1 MDHFL
6 KIYFIHGF
14 FLLFISI
21 LIFGYIFFDIEF
33 LKGNNIDEY
42 SNNFCES
49 NPSSIICKNK
59 YKKNKFIW
67 IILDGNAYDE
77 LFLLRNKAKIKLPII
92 FRGQGKGY
100 KQTNQLFTE
109 MFSGVPSRNNRCKE
123 IKTDQIFKQLH
134 KSNYKIH
141 FIGMNIPVN
150 KLNGENNLEIFS
162 KKRILEKNENCSF
175 CSFCNITYPIS
186 DSWCQNYYKTITD
199 RDQRLLKTVS
209 KEKLYNDL
217 DHHFKIENKDI
228 MKDINLN
235 DCFKK
240 TFFEFNEIES
250 LFYYNTEIDEN
261 NHLFSKGHIKTITE
275 EYNTE
280 NWIIKIMEWID
291 EHPDY
296 VLIVNG
302 DHGGQNF
309 YGEDDIN
316 VHGFDN
322 EGNEAVLFLY
332 SKELKDNYDKLKN
345 DNIFY
350 TKVDPSSII
359 SQILENINI
368 PLQSQGVAY
377 PIGKDPLLRYT
388 AYKSK
393 EIQLINQL
401 NTYINKY
408 PNYKDDLNKIIDKI
422 KSNEYYKVKEEEY
435 EKYFNEEFT
444 NNAIDFIKLIQ
455 NEITDVLHCKN
466 RRFFSHYCIFFIIF
480 SIYLSSSIY
489 QIKELYKIVNSEV
502 LNIKLFIYVL
512 LTSLFI
518 IPIINFL
525 FIFVSVYNR
534 YVIGIFLTPF
544 AIFISSIII
553 KKFILYSNNIIL
565 LDSYL
570 FILIIGVISIVLH
583 FSKFFIFIKEA
594 FSKIIYSRIFNV
606 VFLYPFL
613 FFELYYEIKR
623 HYKNSNII
631 IFKYSIYL
639 VMRITIVL
647 YIILLFL
654 FDMSTENHFFS
665 HTIFNYV
672 ITILIYTLFI
682 FFFFISHQ
690 IINYNNLND
699 NQNNF
704 GLLKLIIFL
713 YEFYLN
719 DESNRLM
726 ILLVYILFEYF
737 SNFYYQDKQ
746 SKVSQVIISVLL
758 ININE
763 IIYLITQ
770 RVYTVGGS
778 KKVIS
783 RTILYS
789 SETSSIMNNIL
800 FVLYK
805 MRFPLITS
813 TYLLNMTPI
822 KNNILF
828 NNDSL
833 ILRIV
838 LIIRCHLNI
847 LFILYQFIILRNE
860 EDFMS
865 MMMYCVVDI
874 FAFGFDFINIFFKLI
889 CFCKKDK
896 SSYTSIE
903 KP

>member
-1 MDHFL
+1 MEHFL

-14 FLLFISI
+14 LLLLISI
-21 LIFGYIFFDIEF
+21 LFFGYIYFDIEF

-42 SNNFCES
+42 SNNYCES

-67 IILDGNAYDE
+67 IILDGNAYDQ
-77 LFLLRNKAKIKLPII
+77 LFLLQNKTKAKLPII
-92 FRGQGKGY
+92 FRGKGKGY
-100 KQTNQLFTE
+100 KHTNQLFTE
-109 MFSGVPSRNNRCKE
+109 MFSGVPSRNMGCKQ

-141 FIGMNIPVN
+141 FLGMSIPVN
-150 KLNGENNLEIFS
+150 KLNGENNLEILS
-162 KKRILEKNENCSF
+162 KKRILEKDEDCSF

-199 RDQRLLKTVS
+199 RDQRLLKSVT

-217 DHHFKIENKDI
+217 DQYFKIENKDI

-240 TFFEFNEIES
+240 SFFEFNEKES
-250 LFYYNTEIDEN
+250 LLYYNTEIDTN
-261 NHLFSKGHIKTITE
+261 NHLFSKGHFKTITE

-302 DHGGQNF
+302 DHGGQRF
-309 YGEDDIN
+309 YGEDEIN
-316 VHGFDN
+316 NHGFDN
-322 EGNEAVLFLY
+322 EGNEAILFLY

-359 SQILENINI
+359 SQILENINV
-368 PLQSQGVAY
+368 PLQSQGIAY
-377 PIGKDPLLRYT
+377 PIGNDPLLRYT

-393 EIQLINQL
+393 EVQLINQL
-401 NTYINKY
+401 NAYINKY
-408 PNYKDDLNKIIDKI
+408 PNYKDDLDKIIDKI
-422 KSNEYYKVKEEEY
+422 KSKEYYKVKEEEY
-435 EKYFNEEFT
+435 DKYFNEEFS
-444 NNAIDFIKLIQ
+444 NNAIEFIKLIQ
-455 NEITDVLHCKN
+455 NEITDILHSKN
-466 RRFFSHYCIFFIIF
+466 RRFISHYFLFFIIF
-480 SIYLSSSIY
+480 SIYLYSSIY
-489 QIKELYKIVNSEV
+489 QIKELYQIVKTEN
-502 LNIKLFIYVL
+502 LNISLFICIL
-512 LTSLFI
+512 MTSLFI

-525 FIFVSVYNR
+525 FIFTSVYNR
-534 YVIGIFLTPF
+534 YIIGIFLTPF
-544 AIFISSIII
+544 TIFISSIII
-553 KKFILYSNNIIL
+553 KKFILYSKNIIL
-565 LDSYL
+565 FDSYI
-570 FILIIGVISIVLH
+570 FIVIIGVISIVLH
-583 FSKFFIFIKEA
+583 FSNFFIVIKDL

-623 HYKNSNII
+623 HFKNSNII

-639 VMRITIVL
+639 IMRIASIL
-647 YIILLFL
+647 YIILLVL
-654 FDMSTENHFFS
+654 FDMSTENHFFK
-665 HTIFNYV
+665 HTLFNYI
-672 ITILIYTLFI
+672 ITILIYILFI

-690 IINYNNLND
+690 IINYNNQNNID
-699 NQNNF
+699 NNF

-746 SKVSQVIISVLL
+746 NKISQVIISVLL

-763 IIYLITQ
+763 IFYLITQ

-778 KKVIS
+778 KKVFS

-789 SETSSIMNNIL
+789 IESSSIIKNIL
-800 FVLYK
+800 MLLYK
-805 MRFPLITS
+805 MRFPIITS

-828 NNDSL
+828 NNDSF

-838 LIIRCHLNI
+838 LIIRCHLNTI
-847 LFILYQFIILRNE
+847 FILYQFIILRNE
-860 EDFMS
+860 DDFMT
-865 MMMYCVVDI
+865 MMIYCVVDI
-874 FAFGFDFINIFFKLI
+874 FVYAFDFINVLFKLI
-889 CFCKKDK
+889 CFCKIDK

-903 KP
+903 KA